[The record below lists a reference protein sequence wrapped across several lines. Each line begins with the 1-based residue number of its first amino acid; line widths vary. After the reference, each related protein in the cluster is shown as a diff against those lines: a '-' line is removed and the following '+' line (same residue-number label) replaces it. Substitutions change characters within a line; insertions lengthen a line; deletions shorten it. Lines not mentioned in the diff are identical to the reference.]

1 MRTGAQ
7 ERLGRGEALSWLAV
21 RELCRGARS
30 EEDMSE
36 VLDLVLRNRSQ
47 LAVRRKFGALNR
59 NVGAALMRA
68 CGDAGAHGLL
78 PRILRERQELGVTFS
93 DRALRRA
100 LDAAAGAGEGLA
112 VARAFRA
119 FTEDGAEVSP
129 RLGYSFVR
137 ASLDSGRKDLA
148 EAIAK
153 ECTDN
158 GVALPPATRRLLD
171 SKESAPNAAGADGD
185 KEGGGGEGSS
195 EEVSEGKD

>member
-1 MRTGAQ
+1 M
-7 ERLGRGEALSWLAV
+7 

-30 EEDMSE
+30 EEDLSE
-36 VLDLVLRNRSQ
+36 VLDLVLLNRSQ
-47 LAVRRKFGALNR
+47 LAVRRKYDALNR

-68 CGDAGAHGLL
+68 CGDAEAHGLL
-78 PRILRERQELGVTFS
+78 PRILRESRNLGVTFS
-93 DRALRRA
+93 ERALRRA

-119 FTEDGAEVSP
+119 FTEGGAEVSP

-171 SKESAPNAAGADGD
+171 SKESAPDAAGANGD
-185 KEGGGGEGSS
+185 EEGGGGDGGGRNPRGGCQRGRIEREGD
-195 EEVSEGKD
+195 EDFGI